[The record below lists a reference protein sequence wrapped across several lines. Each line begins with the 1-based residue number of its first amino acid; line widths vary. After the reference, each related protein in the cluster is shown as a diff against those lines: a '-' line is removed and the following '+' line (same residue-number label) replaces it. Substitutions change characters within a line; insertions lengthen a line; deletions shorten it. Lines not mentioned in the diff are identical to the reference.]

1 MIRCLSFHA
10 AYRCRHAG
18 ACCHAGWTI
27 PFSETE
33 AARVHTLSLGAG
45 TIVTTAAGEKI
56 AAKSHSGA
64 CVFLDRENLCA
75 IQCVGGHGALPMS
88 CRMFPRSILM
98 DARGTF
104 ISLSHFCPTAAGLL
118 FADGPPVA
126 IVEAPE
132 SLVDV
137 GPLDGLD
144 AREAWPPLLRRGVL
158 MDLQSYDAWERLGV
172 ELLTR
177 DGVAPGAALD
187 ALDRVSGRIGG
198 WTADDGPL
206 VTRVHDAFAAA
217 APPTAALGRD
227 DVAIKRWLAA
237 RLFACWLAYQKDGLA
252 AIVDYLNSCVRLFA
266 EERAR
271 GENAREAI
279 RRTDLRVMH
288 T

>member
-1 MIRCLSFHA
+1 MIVR
-10 AYRCRHAG
+10 
-18 ACCHAGWTI
+18 
-27 PFSETE
+27 
-33 AARVHTLSLGAG
+33 
-45 TIVTTAAGEKI
+45 TTGGGKI
-56 AAKSHSGA
+56 AAKTHSGA
-64 CVFLDRENLCA
+64 CVFFDREHLCA
-75 IQCVGGHGALPMS
+75 IQRVGGHDALPVS
-88 CRMFPRSILM
+88 CRMFPRSILI

-104 ISLSHFCPTAAGLL
+104 VSLSHFCPTAAGLL
-118 FADGPPVA
+118 FADGPPAA
-126 IVEAPE
+126 IVEAPD

-177 DGVAPGAALD
+177 DGVAPKMALAALN
-187 ALDRVSGRIGG
+187 RVSAHVAR
-198 WTADDGPL
+198 WTAGDGPL
-206 VTRVHDAFAAA
+206 VDRVHDSFAAA
-217 APPTAALGRD
+217 APPAAALNRD
-227 DVAIKRWLAA
+227 DVAVKRWLAA

-252 AIVDYLNSCVRLFA
+252 AIVGYLHSCARLLA

-271 GENAREAI
+271 GENAQEAI